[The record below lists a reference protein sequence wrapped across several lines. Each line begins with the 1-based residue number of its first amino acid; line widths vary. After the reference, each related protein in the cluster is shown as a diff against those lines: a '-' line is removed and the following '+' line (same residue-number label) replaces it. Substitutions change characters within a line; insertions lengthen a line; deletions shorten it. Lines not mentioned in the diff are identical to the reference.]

1 MSSQPKPDRAGGL
14 QRTQAPPTVE
24 NEAVHAERRQLT
36 VAFIDIVGSTPL
48 SERIDPEDFFAVIR
62 TYRDICDE
70 QIRHYGGHI
79 ARMIGDG
86 LLAFFGVPQ
95 AHENDP
101 ERAVRASLA
110 IAAAIKEHKFPLSD
124 GSFVS
129 VGVRIGVNTGVVVV
143 GSVPGEP
150 PDRREV
156 FGSSAHVAA
165 RLQGLASENGVVV
178 GSRTYELT
186 RGTFSYAP
194 LGRRP
199 LKGVEEPVEAWRA
212 EALASSESRFDR
224 ARRSPLGPM
233 INRTGE
239 SALLAEM
246 WQQSLAGSGQ
256 VGVIS
261 GEPGIGKSRLIR
273 QFRSSLDRSP
283 RDVLSL
289 QCSPFH
295 VNTPLAPEIE
305 RLTRATGIR
314 ETDDAELALAKLRS
328 LLARAVTDLEPAL
341 RYYGAVLS
349 IPACSGYEPADFGSP
364 SERGR
369 GFQVLVDALC
379 AASRKGP
386 VLVIVEDIQWMDP
399 TSIELLVRV
408 VAHCP
413 GERLMVLITH
423 RDDYS
428 ADWLSG
434 PAIRRIALQ
443 KLAAHEC
450 EEMVAAVAGS
460 DFVSRRIT
468 SQIVERTDGVPLF
481 VEEFTRAVVDS
492 GAVPLAAESTVP
504 SGKLPESLVPASI
517 HDSLMERLDRLGPAK
532 RVAQIASVFGRR
544 FDYEGILSV
553 LPGKDQTLKPA
564 LRALERAGI
573 VYRSEKSQRAVFTF
587 KHAMIQEVAY
597 SSLLNEEK
605 RELHAR
611 VASWLL
617 QEAAIG
623 ESSQPALLGYHYAR
637 AGNIP
642 EAIEAWL
649 QAGKSALRSSA
660 TKEAVA
666 HLREGLSLIPKMP
679 ASPRRFEA
687 EIALQS
693 NLAMAYTANAG
704 WSDPNVFGPYDRA
717 LKLCASHGTIREKA
731 TVLWGSTIAK
741 LVDCQLTKGLEH
753 AEDFVRR
760 AEEWRD
766 DEAALMA
773 YTAAVIANFFLGRLQ
788 QASELAA
795 LVSARYD
802 PREHGKLVQIYQH
815 DPLIVSLVYS
825 GHIEWLLGRPGRA
838 RECCVT
844 ARQLANEIGH
854 PFMLA
859 FVSILGVSDHWYE
872 DDLAANL
879 ASVKR
884 GLKVADEYGYP
895 MYRVIGP
902 LWATAALA
910 ARGPA
915 PEVLEQLCGLLDKLP
930 AENRCIQMPLYRI
943 LLATEFGR
951 IGQIERA
958 RSLAASAEALVKQT
972 GERWAAPEIYRIHGS
987 LLCSEA
993 LRDDRAAMRLF
1004 KRSLASARKLGAV
1017 GWELR
1022 TAISIARLVSTGGSA
1037 SGRVEARDL
1046 LISTRAKF
1054 ASAETSRDLR
1064 EADDLVGELNQ

>member
-1 MSSQPKPDRAGGL
+1 MSSESKPDPLGGL
-14 QRTQAPPTVE
+14 QRTQATPNVE
-24 NEAVHAERRQLT
+24 TALHAERRQLT

-48 SERIDPEDFFAVIR
+48 SERIDPEEFFAIIR

-79 ARMIGDG
+79 ARMMGDG

-110 IAAAIKEHKFPLSD
+110 VAAAIKEHRFLLSD
-124 GSFVS
+124 GSFVHL
-129 VGVRIGVNTGVVVV
+129 GVRIGVNTGMVVV
-143 GSVPGEP
+143 GHVPGEP

-165 RLQGLASENGVVV
+165 RLQGLAGENGVVV
-178 GSRTYELT
+178 GSSTHELT
-186 RGTFSYAP
+186 SGTFIYAP
-194 LGRRP
+194 LGPRT
-199 LKGVEEPVEAWRA
+199 LKGVEEPVEAWCA
-212 EALASSESRFDR
+212 EALASSESRFER
-224 ARRSPLGPM
+224 AQRSPLAPM
-233 INRTGE
+233 INRTSE

-246 WQQSLAGSGQ
+246 WQQSLTGSGQ

-273 QFRSSLDRSP
+273 QFRSFLNESP

-295 VNTPLAPEIE
+295 LNTPLAPEIE
-305 RLTRATGIR
+305 RLTRATGIKD
-314 ETDDAELALAKLRS
+314 TDDAERAMAKLR
-328 LLARAVTDLEPAL
+328 LLLTRAATDVEQSL

-349 IPACSGYEPADFGSP
+349 IPACSGYEPADLGSP
-364 SERGR
+364 SERER
-369 GFQVLVDALC
+369 AFQAFIDVLV
-379 AASRKGP
+379 AAARKRPILG
-386 VLVIVEDIQWMDP
+386 IVEDVQWIDP
-399 TSIELLVRV
+399 TTIELLLRV
-408 VAHCP
+408 IDHCP
-413 GERLMVLITH
+413 DERIMLLITH
-423 RDDYS
+423 RDDYR
-428 ADWLSG
+428 ADWLSS
-434 PAIRRIALQ
+434 PAIRRIGLQ
-443 KLAAHEC
+443 KLAVHEC
-450 EEMVAAVAGS
+450 EQMVAAVAGG
-460 DFVSRRIT
+460 DFVPRRIT

-481 VEEFTRAVVDS
+481 VEELTRAVVDS
-492 GAVPLAAESTVP
+492 GAAPPAEGPLP
-504 SGKLPESLVPASI
+504 GGKLPEPLVPASI
-517 HDSLMERLDRLGPAK
+517 HDSLMERLDRLGSAK

-544 FDYEGILSV
+544 FNYEGIFGV
-553 LPGKDQTLKPA
+553 LPGKGETLKHA
-564 LRALERAGI
+564 LQALEKAGI
-573 VYRSEKSQRAVFTF
+573 VYRSEESQGAVFTF
-587 KHAMIQEVAY
+587 QHAMIQEVAY
-597 SSLLNEEK
+597 SSLLKEER

-617 QEAAIG
+617 QEDAIG
-623 ESSQPALLGYHYAR
+623 ESSQPAVLGYHYTR
-637 AGNIP
+637 AGHIP

-649 QAGKSALRSSA
+649 QAGKSALRRSA

-679 ASPRRFEA
+679 SSPQRFEA

-704 WSDPNVFGPYDRA
+704 WSGPNVDGPYNRA
-717 LKLCASHGTIREKA
+717 LKLCANYGTIREKA

-741 LVDCQLTKGLEH
+741 LVNCELSKGLEH
-753 AEDFVRR
+753 AQDFVRR
-760 AEEWRD
+760 AQEWGG
-766 DEAALMA
+766 EAALMA
-773 YTAAVIANFFLGRLQ
+773 DTSAVIANFFLGRLE

-795 LVSARYD
+795 LVSSRYD

-844 ARQLANEIGH
+844 ARQRANEIGH

-859 FVSILGVSDHWYE
+859 FASILGVADHWYE
-872 DDLAANL
+872 GDLAANL
-879 ASVKR
+879 ASVKS

-895 MYRVIGP
+895 MYHVIGP

-915 PEVLEQLCGLLDKLP
+915 PTVLEQLCGLLDKLP
-930 AENRCIQMPLYRI
+930 AEDRCIQMPLYRI

-958 RSLAASAEALVKQT
+958 RSLASSAETLMKQT
-972 GERWAAPEIYRIHGS
+972 GELWAAPEVYRIHGS
-987 LLCSEA
+987 LLSLEPS
-993 LRDDRAAMRLF
+993 RDDRAAMRLF
-1004 KRSLASARKLGAV
+1004 KRSLASAEKLKAV

-1022 TAISIARLVSTGGSA
+1022 TAISIGRLASTGKSA
-1037 SGRVEARDL
+1037 SGRAEAREL
-1046 LISTRAKF
+1046 LLSTRAKF
-1054 ASAETSRDLR
+1054 ASGETSRDLR
-1064 EADDLVGELNQ
+1064 EADDLVKVLN

>member
-1 MSSQPKPDRAGGL
+1 LGGL
-14 QRTQAPPTVE
+14 QRTQAPPNVE
-24 NEAVHAERRQLT
+24 TALHAERRQLT

-48 SERIDPEDFFAVIR
+48 SERIDPEEFFAIIR

-79 ARMIGDG
+79 ARMMGDG

-110 IAAAIKEHKFPLSD
+110 IAAAIKEHRFLLSD
-124 GSFVS
+124 GTV
-129 VGVRIGVNTGVVVV
+129 VHLGVRIGVNTGMVVV
-143 GSVPGEP
+143 GHVPGEP

-165 RLQGLASENGVVV
+165 RLQGLAGENGVVV
-178 GSRTYELT
+178 GSSTHELT
-186 RGTFSYAP
+186 SGTFIYAP
-194 LGRRP
+194 LGRRN
-199 LKGVEEPVEAWRA
+199 LKGVEEPVEAWCA
-212 EALASSESRFDR
+212 EALASSESRFER
-224 ARRSPLGPM
+224 AQRSPLAPM
-233 INRTGE
+233 INRTRE

-246 WQQSLAGSGQ
+246 WQQSLTGSGQ
-256 VGVIS
+256 VGIIS

-273 QFRSSLDRSP
+273 QFRSFLNESP

-305 RLTRATGIR
+305 RLKRATGIKD
-314 ETDDAELALAKLRS
+314 TDDAERAMAKLR
-328 LLARAVTDLEPAL
+328 LLLTRAATDVEQSL

-349 IPACSGYEPADFGSP
+349 IPACSGYEPADLGSP
-364 SERGR
+364 SERER
-369 GFQVLVDALC
+369 AFQAFIDVLV
-379 AASRKGP
+379 AAARKRPILG
-386 VLVIVEDIQWMDP
+386 IVEDVQWIDP
-399 TSIELLVRV
+399 TTIELLSRV
-408 VAHCP
+408 IDHCRD
-413 GERLMVLITH
+413 ERIMLLITH
-423 RDDYS
+423 RDDYR
-428 ADWLSG
+428 ADWLSS
-434 PAIRRIALQ
+434 PAIRRIGLQ
-443 KLAAHEC
+443 KLAVHEC
-450 EEMVAAVAGS
+450 EQMVAAVAGG
-460 DFVSRRIT
+460 DFVPRRIT

-481 VEEFTRAVVDS
+481 VEELTRAVVDS
-492 GAVPLAAESTVP
+492 GAAPPAEGPLP
-504 SGKLPESLVPASI
+504 GGKLPEPLVPASI
-517 HDSLMERLDRLGPAK
+517 HDSLMERLDRLGSAK

-544 FDYEGILSV
+544 FNYEGIFGV
-553 LPGKDQTLKPA
+553 LPGKGETLKHA
-564 LRALERAGI
+564 LQALEKAGI
-573 VYRSEKSQRAVFTF
+573 VYRSEESQGAVFTF
-587 KHAMIQEVAY
+587 QHAMIQEVAY
-597 SSLLNEEK
+597 SSLLKEER

-617 QEAAIG
+617 QEDAIG
-623 ESSQPALLGYHYAR
+623 ESSQPAVLGYHYTR
-637 AGNIP
+637 AGHIP

-649 QAGKSALRSSA
+649 QAGKSALRRSA

-679 ASPRRFEA
+679 ASPQRFEA

-704 WSDPNVFGPYDRA
+704 WSGPNVDGPYSRA
-717 LKLCASHGTIREKA
+717 LKLCANYGTIREKA

-741 LVDCQLTKGLEH
+741 LVNCELGKGLEH
-753 AEDFVRR
+753 AQDFVRR
-760 AEEWRD
+760 AQEWGG
-766 DEAALMA
+766 EAALMA
-773 YTAAVIANFFLGRLQ
+773 DTSAVIANFFLGRLE

-795 LVSARYD
+795 LVSSRYN

-844 ARQLANEIGH
+844 ARQRANEIGH

-859 FVSILGVSDHWYE
+859 FASILGVADHWYE
-872 DDLAANL
+872 GDLAANL
-879 ASVKR
+879 ASVKS

-895 MYRVIGP
+895 MYHVIGP

-915 PEVLEQLCGLLDKLP
+915 PTVLEQLCGLLDKLP
-930 AENRCIQMPLYRI
+930 AEDRCIQMPLYRI

-958 RSLAASAEALVKQT
+958 RSLASSAETLMKQT
-972 GERWAAPEIYRIHGS
+972 GELWAAPEVYRIHGS
-987 LLCSEA
+987 LLSLEPS
-993 LRDDRAAMRLF
+993 RDDRAAMRLF
-1004 KRSLASARKLGAV
+1004 KRSLASAEKLKAV

-1022 TAISIARLVSTGGSA
+1022 TAISIGRLASTGKSA
-1037 SGRVEARDL
+1037 SGRAEAREL
-1046 LISTRAKF
+1046 LLSTRAKF
-1054 ASAETSRDLR
+1054 ASGETSRDLR
-1064 EADDLVGELNQ
+1064 EADDLVKVLN